1 MVAALES
8 MGGRYTCT
16 HPSAQFTLFERGR
29 PIEPLRVR
37 SLTSDGDAR
46 GWYLSHPDTP
56 EILEFFTQG
65 LAREDAWGRPTNV
78 HGSTI
83 TKVSRIVY
91 DRFGKKCPATTAPI
105 PTDYFHQASG
115 PAVLIAGEAH
125 LIDALW
131 DAAWGPGHEAQRG
144 YSDQADDDDG
154 DFKPARRPAS
164 DRPRRRPRLRPAAPA
179 DPGRGP
185 AEPSSKGRMGSKA
198 PGSRG
203 HMGYSGG
210 PRGHMGSS
218 GNGPRGRK
226 GRS

>member
-8 MGGRYTCT
+8 MGGRYSCT
-16 HPSAQFTLFERGR
+16 HPNAQFTLFERGR
-29 PIEPLRVR
+29 PIEPIRVR

-115 PAVLIAGEAH
+115 PAVLIGTTAH

-131 DAAWGPGHEAQRG
+131 DAAWGHNEALLG
-144 YSDQADDDDG
+144 YSNQPDDDDDG
-154 DFKPARRPAS
+154 DYRPARRS
-164 DRPRRRPRLRPAAPA
+164 RRPRLRRPAA
-179 DPGRGP
+179 
-185 AEPSSKGRMGSKA
+185 EPFVPKSSPVASTRGRMGVGGT
-198 PGSRG
+198 PGR
-203 HMGYSGG
+203 
-210 PRGHMGSS
+210 
-218 GNGPRGRK
+218 RGRM